1 MFSFALRMICELET
15 NMTSS
20 QRIYKY
26 TQLESEDLLV
36 KDTDS
41 KMIKDGKLWP
51 QYGQIN
57 FQNVTMRYREGLEP
71 SIMNLN
77 MNVQPKMKVGIV
89 GRTGAGKSSIL

>member
-1 MFSFALRMICELET
+1 MFSFALRMICEIEN

-20 QRIYKY
+20 QRIHKY

-51 QYGQIN
+51 
-57 FQNVTMRYREGLEP
+57 
-71 SIMNLN
+71 
-77 MNVQPKMKVGIV
+77 
-89 GRTGAGKSSIL
+89 